1 VILKNGTRLGPYEIL
16 APLGAG
22 GMGEVYR
29 ARDPK
34 LNREV
39 AVKVLPADLA
49 DNPESLFRFE
59 REARAVAQLSHPN
72 ILSIYDFGRQGETAY
87 AVMELLEGE
96 TLRARLKHGALP
108 ARKAVD
114 FGVQIA
120 EGLAAAHEKGIVHRD
135 LKPENIFVTR
145 DGRAKLLDFG
155 LAKSTGPA
163 EDAVP
168 GMQTFTQQTD
178 AGTVLGTVGYMSPEQ
193 VRGEAVDHRS
203 DIFSF
208 GAVLYEMLAGRRA
221 FQRDTAAE
229 SMTAILKEDPPDIP
243 PSASGSSPALQR
255 IVQHCLEKKP
265 GERFQSARDIAFAL
279 EAMSG
284 SGSGTAA
291 VLPGPVVTSRP
302 SRARLGL
309 IAIAAIACIG
319 VIVVGAYLAGA
330 RASGTK
336 PPHLTRLTFDRGTV
350 RTARFTPDG
359 KTIVYGAAWNGEPLA
374 IFQTRLGSPESIRL
388 PLPASDVL
396 AVSLSGEMAMSV
408 GRRFDNWVSDGTLA
422 TAPLVGSSYKEILEH
437 VSAADWWPDGAA
449 LAIVRRMDGKDRL
462 EYPAGRVLYETTGY
476 VSHPRVSPAGDVVA
490 FLDHPVYNDNRGSVA
505 LVTTTGQKRTLTREW
520 SALEGL
526 AWSAGGDEIWF
537 TGGDSERGVLR
548 AVTRTG
554 TVREVWSV
562 PADLVILDVAQ
573 DGRALMTANGQRY
586 EARWLGPGDARE
598 RDISWM
604 SHSSPASLAA
614 DGRSVLFTRY
624 DEGAGRD
631 YEVGLRRLDAPSAV
645 RLGTGEAMQLSP
657 DGTRALAIVYS
668 SPNQFLVLPSGAGEP
683 RSLTVDGFTY
693 RAAGWHPDGR
703 RVVFV
708 GGPQGHAFS
717 TYIQD
722 AAGGAPTRLDVD
734 LGSVP
739 VGFDNLSLLVSP
751 DGKWFTSGAGPPTL
765 LPLEGGQPRRL
776 PNLGSTDIP
785 VGWTLDGRGLFV
797 SRNGSTEGA
806 VQIVRVDV
814 ANGAIEPV
822 REIVP
827 NDLVGLKQR
836 LLCLITPD
844 GRTIV
849 YVTKRYLTDLY
860 LVEGLR

>member
-1 VILKNGTRLGPYEIL
+1 MCAYLVQGGATGTR
-16 APLGAG
+16 
-22 GMGEVYR
+22 
-29 ARDPK
+29 
-34 LNREV
+34 
-39 AVKVLPADLA
+39 
-49 DNPESLFRFE
+49 
-59 REARAVAQLSHPN
+59 
-72 ILSIYDFGRQGETAY
+72 
-87 AVMELLEGE
+87 
-96 TLRARLKHGALP
+96 
-108 ARKAVD
+108 
-114 FGVQIA
+114 
-120 EGLAAAHEKGIVHRD
+120 
-135 LKPENIFVTR
+135 
-145 DGRAKLLDFG
+145 
-155 LAKSTGPA
+155 
-163 EDAVP
+163 
-168 GMQTFTQQTD
+168 
-178 AGTVLGTVGYMSPEQ
+178 SP
-193 VRGEAVDHRS
+193 R
-203 DIFSF
+203 
-208 GAVLYEMLAGRRA
+208 
-221 FQRDTAAE
+221 
-229 SMTAILKEDPPDIP
+229 
-243 PSASGSSPALQR
+243 
-255 IVQHCLEKKP
+255 
-265 GERFQSARDIAFAL
+265 
-279 EAMSG
+279 
-284 SGSGTAA
+284 
-291 VLPGPVVTSRP
+291 
-302 SRARLGL
+302 
-309 IAIAAIACIG
+309 
-319 VIVVGAYLAGA
+319 
-330 RASGTK
+330 
-336 PPHLTRLTFDRGTV
+336 LTRLTFDRGTV

-396 AVSLSGEMAMSV
+396 AVSLSGVMAMSV
-408 GRRFDNWVSDGTLA
+408 GRRFDNWVSEGTLA
-422 TAPLVGSSYKEILEH
+422 TAPLVGSSYKEIREH
-437 VSAADWWPDGAA
+437 VSAADWSPDGAG
-449 LAIVRRMDGKDRL
+449 LAIARRVEGKDRL
-462 EYPAGRVLYETTGY
+462 EYPAGHVLYETTGY
-476 VSHPRVSPAGDVVA
+476 VSHLRVSPAGDAVA

-505 LVTTTGQKRTLTREW
+505 LVPTGGQKVTLTREW

-562 PADLVILDVAQ
+562 PADLAILDVAQ
-573 DGRALMTANGQRY
+573 DGRALMTVNSQRY

-722 AAGGAPTRLDVD
+722 AAGGAPTLLDVD

-739 VGFDNLSLLVSP
+739 VGFDNMRLLVSP
-751 DGKWFTSGAGPPTL
+751 DGKWFTAGAGPPTL

-785 VGWTLDGRGLFV
+785 IGWTADGRGLFV
-797 SRNGSTEGA
+797 SRSGSIEGA

-814 ANGAIEPV
+814 ANGAIKPV

-836 LLCLITPD
+836 PLCLVSPD